1 MKLKNKLII
10 QNHAD
15 FYPPKM
21 QGKFTT
27 KNCVAFS
34 IAGLYSTAWT
44 LSFAAL
50 FWGLN
55 DKVFPPTAFA
65 QPVVPNSQP
74 LPPPPPQ
81 LLVPLRAR
89 PPAKRSLDI
98 NPAFRNRPYRLGP
111 GDQIAIQVQRFP
123 ELNFTGAISPEG
135 IIVLPLIGTVNMRGL
150 TVEEAQQ
157 RLRERF
163 AQFIKNPQISAS
175 VLVQRP
181 VVVTVTG
188 EVARPGFYPLQ
199 TPQLPAALA
208 AASGTTPTAELR
220 AVRVRRT
227 LPEGSVA
234 EQIIDI
240 LTPLQTGTS
249 PPDLRLEDG
258 DAIVVPYKQATADRK
273 SDQDLASR
281 YSLAA
286 ATTSVQ
292 ITVIGEVSKPG
303 FYTLPA
309 GGGRISSALVV
320 AGGVTGKAD
329 LRAVRVRR
337 TLTDGTSVEEP
348 IDLYTPLARA
358 RDLFDFPLAS
368 GDTIIVP
375 ELDTTTKNLDYD
387 KALVSRST
395 LIKPRIYVR
404 VLSYASGGLTSFYVE
419 NGSTFLDAINNL
431 PVNLADLRHIAL
443 IRFDQKQGRAINRKL
458 DAKAALE
465 GNASQNPMLQDN
477 DVIVIG
483 RNLVERIG
491 YAINTVTRP
500 FRDLLG
506 FILFFEQL
514 RNGVT
519 NLFGPTPSNR

>member
-1 MKLKNKLII
+1 MKLTNQVII
-10 QNHAD
+10 QNIT
-15 FYPPKM
+15 FLNPLKM
-21 QGKFTT
+21 REKSTI
-27 KNCVAFS
+27 KNRLAFS
-34 IAGLYSTAWT
+34 LAGLYSTAWT
-44 LSFAAL
+44 LSFAAV
-50 FWGLN
+50 FWGFN
-55 DKVFPPTAFA
+55 SKIFSETALA
-65 QPVVPNSQP
+65 QSVVPRDERLVAP
-74 LPPPPPQ
+74 PPLRLPPPPPANFN
-81 LLVPLRAR
+81 R
-89 PPAKRSLDI
+89 DI

-111 GDQIAIQVQRFP
+111 GDQISVQVQRFP
-123 ELNFTGAISPEG
+123 ELGFTGAISPEG
-135 IIVLPLIGTVNMRGL
+135 VIVLPLIGTVNVRGL
-150 TVEEAQQ
+150 TVEESQQ

-163 AQFIKNPQISAS
+163 GQFIKNPQVSAAL
-175 VLVQRP
+175 LVQRP

-208 AASGTTPTAELR
+208 AAAGTTPTAELR

-227 LPEGSVA
+227 LPGGAVA
-234 EQIIDI
+234 EQVVDI
-240 LTPLQTGTS
+240 LTPLQAGIA

-258 DAIVVPYKQATADRK
+258 DAIVVPYKQVTPDRK

-286 ATTSVQ
+286 AAVPVQ
-292 ITVIGEVSKPG
+292 ITVTGEVGKPG

-309 GGGRISSALVV
+309 GSGRISAALVI

-337 TLTDGTSVEEP
+337 TLTDGSSVEEP
-348 IDLYTPLARA
+348 IDLYTPLANA
-358 RDLFDFPLAS
+358 NDLFDFPLAS
-368 GDTIIVP
+368 GDVIVIP
-375 ELDTTTKNLDYD
+375 ELDASTKNLDYD

-419 NGSTFLDAINNL
+419 NGSRFLDALNNL
-431 PVNLADLRHIAL
+431 PVNLANLRKIAL
-443 IRFDQKQGRAINRKL
+443 IRFDEKQGRAINRSI

-465 GNASQNPMLQDN
+465 GNVSQNPMLEDN

-491 YAINTVTRP
+491 YVLNTFTRP
-500 FRDLLG
+500 FRDTLG

-519 NLFGPTPSNR
+519 DLFGPSRNDR